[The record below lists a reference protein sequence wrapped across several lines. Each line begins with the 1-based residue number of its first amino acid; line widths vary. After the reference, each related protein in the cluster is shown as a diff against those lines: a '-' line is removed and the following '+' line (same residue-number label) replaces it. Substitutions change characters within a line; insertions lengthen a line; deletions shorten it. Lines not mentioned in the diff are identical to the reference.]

1 MNAQMIES
9 MPQVKRIFAK
19 EAQTHIHELKNRILE
34 LDVSLPNFHEQLDRL
49 IAVNKLLQDA
59 AVSASFYIL
68 NSPFAEIIHHFE
80 EVINLLRDR
89 HSDIDWITKE
99 LLLEAI
105 NMCSQ
110 IINEYCLRIEVT
122 TDWSKLQHNLF
133 TQINEHLLPK
143 VDEFVSPSF
152 LTNNEKANE
161 PFNLDDTPEALHLFD
176 IDFDMGFDIEDNEEL
191 YQNDQLDNSDS
202 FLVIQLDPENDHSE
216 KSTELPKD
224 TLGSNDDDLETLFP
238 SLFTEDL
245 FTGDLD
251 DLSDNLED
259 LNQTGD
265 VENLPMPE
273 ILANIFSTSFPE
285 QSLGNDDE
293 TELQGVKWNDN
304 GDLEL
309 VESDLDYP
317 WTKFATLDSWSV
329 LNNSESSKFKEIE
342 NDFELGD
349 FNLNDADN
357 NNNIDI
363 IDDLTSNDFFASLE
377 EDDNLEQSSISSDRS
392 NLDSSLVLTET
403 LQQNFST
410 SDIDTYLEESPIYQ
424 NNISDISSSGE
435 ALSLISDETTV
446 RVPINHLEMFG
457 DLSEELL
464 VRRGILDIYLG
475 EIRLLSGE
483 AQQHLQSLEPDSVT
497 QIAIADL
504 QNTFQQIVNVLDLT
518 EQQNYALSQDVRH
531 LRRSLSQV
539 LKHPISS
546 LVRRFP
552 RILRDLSLQYGK
564 QVELIVQGAE
574 VSIERLISEI
584 IAEPLELLLR
594 NAFEHGIESPQERQ
608 HQGKLAQGKIEF
620 IVTQTDESTIIK
632 VSDDGRG
639 IDIDRIRHQ
648 VEQSATIAGMS
659 SFSTLDMS
667 DEQLIGLIFE
677 ASFNLAHST
686 TETGT
691 NLSAVRKQLRKFGG
705 SISVQ
710 SQRDRGTQFTLVL
723 PNMLS
728 LTRVLLI
735 DIDQMCLAIPS
746 KIVLEVIPMEPHNF
760 ADENQEALRW
770 SDRLLPIVRLNS
782 LLKLNCRHSSSQ
794 SHLQSGANSELT
806 NQSERQK
813 SNSAAPSFLV
823 IHYENDFFALQTDG
837 CRNDQEATFHQIEG
851 DIILPQIFLGTVIL
865 GNNQAV
871 ALINPAELVS
881 QCLRSHSNDAVL
893 ISQTDHG
900 NLDDL
905 SGLADFF
912 EAGDTLLEPTSSN
925 SLIQAVQTLERSPEN
940 LESSGLFTSDLI
952 NGSTKRSHQPKVLI
966 VECSANV
973 RRYLAMTLT
982 KSGFLT
988 EQVQDG
994 KEAIAFLKKEMRCN
1008 IDAVITDLE
1017 MPHMDGFKLLS
1028 SIRADANLHNLPIVV
1043 LTAKNNE
1050 NDQNLALDLGANACF
1065 SKPYREEELVKMLQQ
1080 LVA

>member
-1 MNAQMIES
+1 MNAQIIET
-9 MPQVKRIFAK
+9 MPQAKRIFAK
-19 EAQTHIHELKNRILE
+19 ETQTHIHELKNKILE

-49 IAVNKLLQDA
+49 IAINKLLQDA
-59 AVSASFYIL
+59 AVSASFYTL

-99 LLLEAI
+99 LLLEAV
-105 NMCSQ
+105 NMSSQ
-110 IINEYCLRIEVT
+110 IINEYCLGIAVT

-133 TQINEHLLPK
+133 TQINDHLLLK
-143 VDEFVSPSF
+143 VDEFTTPSF
-152 LTNNEKANE
+152 LSNNDNTNE

-191 YQNDQLDNSDS
+191 YQNDQLDNSGS
-202 FLVIQLDPENDHSE
+202 FLVIQLDSEENYLE
-216 KSTELPKD
+216 KSTELSKD
-224 TLGSNDDDLETLFP
+224 ISDSNDDDLETLFP

-245 FTGDLD
+245 FTEDLDNLD
-251 DLSDNLED
+251 DLNQADDQED
-259 LNQTGD
+259 
-265 VENLPMPE
+265 LPMPE
-273 ILANIFSTSFPE
+273 ILANIFSAPSPE
-285 QSLGNDDE
+285 QLLGNDDE
-293 TELQGVKWNDN
+293 TELQRVK
-304 GDLEL
+304 
-309 VESDLDYP
+309 SD
-317 WTKFATLDSWSV
+317 
-329 LNNSESSKFKEIE
+329 
-342 NDFELGD
+342 
-349 FNLNDADN
+349 
-357 NNNIDI
+357 NNIDI
-363 IDDLTSNDFFASLE
+363 ADDLTPYNFFEPLE
-377 EDDNLEQSSISSDRS
+377 EDDNIFENLPETNQDLELDLSSISSDRPKV
-392 NLDSSLVLTET
+392 DSSLVLTET
-403 LQQNFST
+403 LQQSFST

-424 NNISDISSSGE
+424 NNISPSWEDLSQISLDDREMSYSE
-435 ALSLISDETTV
+435 FSNLSLSKNHALDRESGSQLATVGDETTI
-446 RVPINHLEMFG
+446 RIPINHLEMFG

-475 EIRLLSGE
+475 QIRLLSGE
-483 AQQHLQSLEPDSVT
+483 AQQHLQSLEPDSVS
-497 QIAIADL
+497 QIAIANL

-531 LRRSLSQV
+531 LRKILCQV

-546 LVRRFP
+546 LVRKFP

-564 QVELIVQGAE
+564 QVEMIVQGAE
-574 VSIERLISEI
+574 VSIERSISEI

-608 HQGKLAQGKIEF
+608 HQGKTAQGKIEF
-620 IVTQTDESTIIK
+620 IATQTDENTIIK
-632 VSDDGRG
+632 ISDDGRG

-648 VEQSATIAGMS
+648 VEESATIVGMS
-659 SFSTLDMS
+659 SFSTMDMS
-667 DEQLIGLIFE
+667 DEQLLGLIFE
-677 ASFNLAHST
+677 PNFNLSHSN

-691 NLSAVRKQLRKFGG
+691 KLSGVRKQLRKFGG

-710 SQRDRGTQFTLVL
+710 SQRGRGTQFTLVL

-728 LTRVLLI
+728 LIRVLLI
-735 DIDQMCLAIPS
+735 NIDQMCLAIPS
-746 KIVLEVIPMEPHNF
+746 KIILEVISMELPDY
-760 ADENQEALRW
+760 ADENQETLRW
-770 SDRLLPIVRLNS
+770 GDRLLPVVRLNS
-782 LLKLNCRHSSSQ
+782 LLKLNCRHSLGQ
-794 SHLQSGANSELT
+794 SRLQSGANSQFTDQPE
-806 NQSERQK
+806 SQK
-813 SNSAAPSFLV
+813 SSSAVPSFLV

-837 CRNDQEATFHQIEG
+837 CWNDQEATFHQIEG

-871 ALINPAELVS
+871 ALINPHELVS
-881 QCLRSHSNDAVL
+881 QCLQSNGAVL
-893 ISQTDHG
+893 VSQAPHE
-900 NLDDL
+900 NLDNL

-912 EAGDTLLEPTSSN
+912 EAGDTLPEPTSSN
-925 SLIQAVQTLERSPEN
+925 SLIQAVRSLERSPEN
-940 LESSGLFTSDLI
+940 LESSGLFTNNLI
-952 NGSTKRSHQPKVLI
+952 NGSTKRSHQPKILI
-966 VECSANV
+966 VESSANI

-994 KEAIAFLKKEMRCN
+994 KEAIAFLQKGVEIRGD

-1043 LTAKNNE
+1043 LTARNNE
-1050 NDQNLALDLGANACF
+1050 NDQKLALDLGANAYF